1 MIRRSY
7 EKECFYTSG
16 TYNGYCNIS
25 SYNNN
30 IHSKYSKIL
39 KENSTKVY
47 KVKEKQLIESA
58 KDYVEFDKDFVPPTD
73 TDPVKYIN
81 INTLISKNYIDK
93 ILENKTGNEC
103 SGVVK
108 VSLNSIAG
116 YDYDACIICSEYKT
130 DKSFCTSEILA
141 SN

>member
-1 MIRRSY
+1 MKKNAFTLVELITVIAILAVITII
-7 EKECFYTSG
+7 FIPNTA
-16 TYNGYCNIS
+16 
-25 SYNNN
+25 
-30 IHSKYSKIL
+30 KIL

-81 INTLISKNYIDK
+81 INTLISKNDIDK

>member
-1 MIRRSY
+1 MKKNAFTLV
-7 EKECFYTSG
+7 ELPNTA
-16 TYNGYCNIS
+16 
-25 SYNNN
+25 
-30 IHSKYSKIL
+30 KIL

-47 KVKEKQLIESA
+47 KDKEKQLIESA

>member
-1 MIRRSY
+1 MKKNAFTLVELITVIAILAVITII
-7 EKECFYTSG
+7 FIPNTA
-16 TYNGYCNIS
+16 
-25 SYNNN
+25 
-30 IHSKYSKIL
+30 KIL

-130 DKSFCTSEILA
+130 DKSFDG
-141 SN
+141 